1 MSPLLSRGEKEDQE
15 PEITLST
22 TSLLGLFLGLVLIC
36 GVFFGFGYSVG
47 RHSAASAAINT
58 TSSTEAADSGAQQS
72 SGATPAATE
81 DAPVEKLPAP
91 SAPVTLPFVQTQ
103 GPTAPER
110 PATPLPKAQPTPPSA
125 PKQPAKATA
134 TATHAQPAPAGH
146 TMVQVAAVVHQEDAD
161 VLLTALRRRGFGAVV
176 RTEPQDKLLHV
187 QVGPFGTRAEAN
199 ATRQKLLADGYN
211 AILKP

>member
-47 RHSAASAAINT
+47 RHSAASAAINSASNAET
-58 TSSTEAADSGAQQS
+58 ADSSAQP
-72 SGATPAATE
+72 ATAPAASE

-103 GPTAPER
+103 GPSAPEQPAAAPEAR
-110 PATPLPKAQPTPPSA
+110 PSPA
-125 PKQPAKATA
+125 PKRPAKATA
-134 TATHAQPAPAGH
+134 TAAQTEPAPAGH
-146 TMVQVAAVVHQEDAD
+146 MMVQVAAVVHQEDAD
-161 VLLTALRRRGFGAVV
+161 VLLTALRRKGFNAVV
-176 RTEPQDKLLHV
+176 RTEPQNKLLHV